1 MSRKDHTGDGAVRQ
15 RLLDT
20 AMALL
25 CAAILALL
33 ICSIAR
39 TEGVSP
45 IAIRADALSA
55 AGAIFVALACGS
67 LLKRRK

>member
-1 MSRKDHTGDGAVRQ
+1 MQ
-15 RLLDT
+15 RLFDA

-25 CAAILALL
+25 CAAILALV

-45 IAIRADALSA
+45 VVIRADALRA
-55 AGAIFVALACGS
+55 AGVMFVALACGS
-67 LLKRRK
+67 LLKRRR